1 MFAVSHNGVLRR
13 LLATVL
19 LLGTLTGGALAQT
32 AAPTAPVPAPSAA
45 GPELPAQINQFGD
58 KAADAM
64 VQKLAD
70 HSGRDQWGHT
80 AVIVVLTLVAA
91 FGADRL
97 SRGAW
102 HRFAGRRLSGEQ
114 RNRIRLRLGW
124 LRHVLLGG
132 LGTAVGLMAVQSL
145 GVYDVLAVVGSEWG
159 RRILSGVINIIL
171 VLALAV
177 VLWEVL
183 RAAIERYLSATDAD
197 GNQLQRSG
205 RVRTL
210 LPLVRNAAF
219 FLLVVSVGLIVL
231 SEVGVNIAPLL
242 AGAGVL
248 GIAIGFGSQKLV
260 QDIITGAFVL
270 FEDTIA
276 VGDAVKLGE
285 HVGTVEAISIRAIK
299 IRDGNGAL
307 HTVPFGAVTTVINSS
322 RGFNY
327 AAMDIPIA
335 YGVDTDRAAEVIAA
349 LGAEM
354 RDEPAWGA
362 MMTEPLEVQGVERFD
377 AASVILRV
385 RIKTTPGDRV
395 TLTREFNR
403 RLKRRFD
410 AAGIRMSSPQA
421 QKVVSD

>member
-1 MFAVSHNGVLRR
+1 MSAVAHNGVLRR
-13 LLATVL
+13 LFATVL
-19 LLGTLTGGALAQT
+19 LLVSLGGGALAQT
-32 AAPTAPVPAPSAA
+32 AAPPAPPPALPAA
-45 GPELPAQINQFGD
+45 VPELPGQINAIGD
-58 KAADAM
+58 KAADVM
-64 VQKLAD
+64 VQKMVD

-80 AVIVVLTLVAA
+80 AVIVVLTLAVA

-102 HRFAGRRLSGEQ
+102 HRFAGRRLSDEQ
-114 RNRIRLRLGW
+114 RLRIRQRLGW
-124 LRHVLLGG
+124 LRRILLGG
-132 LGTAVGLMAVQSL
+132 LGTAVGLMVVQSL
-145 GVYDVLAVVGSEWG
+145 GVYNVLAVVGSEWG
-159 RRILSGVINIIL
+159 RRILSGLINIVL

-177 VLWEVL
+177 VFWEVL
-183 RAAIERYLSATDAD
+183 RAAIERYLSATDSD

-219 FLLVVSVGLIVL
+219 IMLVISVGLIVL
-231 SEVGVNIAPLL
+231 SEIGVNIAPLL

-270 FEDTIA
+270 FEDTMA
-276 VGDAVKLGE
+276 VGDAVKVGE

-307 HTVPFGAVTTVINSS
+307 HTVPFGAVSTVVNSS

-327 AAMDIPIA
+327 AAMDIPVA
-335 YGVDTDRAAEVIAA
+335 YEVETDKAAAVITD

-354 RDEPAWGA
+354 RAEAGWGA
-362 MMTEPLEVQGVERFD
+362 MMIDPVEVQGVERFD
-377 AASVILRV
+377 AASVVLRV

-395 TLTREFNR
+395 TLIREFNR
-403 RLKRRFD
+403 RLKQRFD
-410 AAGIRMSSPQA
+410 AAGIAMSSPQA
-421 QKVVSD
+421 QKVVSH